1 MESRRKPSSLPVM
14 LETRAAAR
22 PQAIADRIARGAAP
36 PLPEWAATLFEP
48 APPSGLGTGNTE
60 LRKARAGEL
69 LLTTVVVHEA
79 VSLSAAEFRAAT
91 AAAYHELLDAVGP
104 DSSPV
109 RLWNYIPGIL
119 APLGSHPHRYMAF
132 NAGRHDAYERRY
144 GSRKS
149 FPEMLATATGI
160 GHGGAD
166 LVIHAI
172 AAARPGIAIEN
183 PRQVPAYLYSRRY
196 GPLPPCFARATLLAR
211 PGQDTRYWVL
221 VGGTSSVFGEDSA
234 HHGDLASQARETLHN
249 LEALLGRSLEI
260 APRIAGA
267 APSGSK
273 APSGSREGAPTLARF
288 RHLRVYFPSRV
299 DHAEVAAMVEPRF
312 PQLDSLEYV
321 VADLCRPELMIEIEG
336 VAEV

>member
-1 MESRRKPSSLPVM
+1 MKSRRKPLSPRVM
-14 LETRAAAR
+14 FETQPAAR
-22 PQAIADRIARGAAP
+22 PQALDDRTARAAAP
-36 PLPEWAATLFEP
+36 PLPEWAAALFEHV
-48 APPSGLGTGNTE
+48 APTGLTTGNTKV
-60 LRKARAGEL
+60 RKARAEEL
-69 LLTTVVVHEA
+69 LLATVVVQDA

-91 AAAYHELLDAVGP
+91 AAAYHELLDAVGL

-144 GSRKS
+144 GSRQS
-149 FPEMLATATGI
+149 FPEMLATASGI
-160 GHGGAD
+160 GHQGAD
-166 LVIHAI
+166 LVIHAL
-172 AAARPGIAIEN
+172 AAAMPGIAIEN
-183 PRQVPAYLYSRRY
+183 PRQIPAYLYSRRY

-211 PGQDTRYWVL
+211 PRQDTRYWLL

-260 APRIAGA
+260 GAQIAGT
-267 APSGSK
+267 APSGSEQE
-273 APSGSREGAPTLARF
+273 STTFARF

-299 DHAEVAAMVEPRF
+299 ERAEVAAMVEPRF
-312 PQLDSLEYV
+312 SQLDSLEYV
-321 VADLCRPELMIEIEG
+321 VADLCRPELLIEIEG
-336 VAEV
+336 LAEV

>member
-1 MESRRKPSSLPVM
+1 MKSRRKPLSPRVM
-14 LETRAAAR
+14 FETQPAAR
-22 PQAIADRIARGAAP
+22 PQALDDRTAGGAAP
-36 PLPEWAATLFEP
+36 PLPDWAAALFEHA
-48 APPSGLGTGNTE
+48 APTGFTTGNTE
-60 LRKARAGEL
+60 VRRARAEEL
-69 LLTTVVVHEA
+69 VLATVVVHDA
-79 VSLSAAEFRAAT
+79 VSLSAADFRAAT
-91 AAAYHELLDAVGP
+91 GAAYQELLDAVGP
-104 DSSPV
+104 NSSPV

-144 GSRKS
+144 GSRQS

-160 GHGGAD
+160 GHEGTD

-172 AAARPGIAIEN
+172 AAACPGIALEN

-260 APRIAGA
+260 GAQIARA
-267 APSGSK
+267 APPRSQEGS
-273 APSGSREGAPTLARF
+273 ASLARF
-288 RHLRVYFPSRV
+288 RQVRVYFPSRV
-299 DHAEVAAMVEPRF
+299 DRAEVAAMVEPRF
-312 PQLDSLEYV
+312 PQLDSLDYV
-321 VADLCRPELMIEIEG
+321 VADLCRPELLIEIEG
-336 VAEV
+336 LAEI